1 MLLTKEF
8 YLSEE
13 YHKWA
18 GLFPFTYG
26 GTIEEIATKEDQED
40 KPFHEEP
47 KFTPAT
53 RI

>member
-8 YLSEE
+8 HLSEE

-26 GTIEEIATKEDQED
+26 GIIEEIASKEAQED
-40 KPFHEEP
+40 KHSHEEP
-47 KFTPAT
+47 KFAPAT
-53 RI
+53 RT

>member
-1 MLLTKEF
+1 MLLSKDLC
-8 YLSEE
+8 LSEE

-26 GTIEEIATKEDQED
+26 GTVEEIAAKEDQED
-40 KPFHEEP
+40 KPSHDEP
-47 KFTPAT
+47 KFAPAT